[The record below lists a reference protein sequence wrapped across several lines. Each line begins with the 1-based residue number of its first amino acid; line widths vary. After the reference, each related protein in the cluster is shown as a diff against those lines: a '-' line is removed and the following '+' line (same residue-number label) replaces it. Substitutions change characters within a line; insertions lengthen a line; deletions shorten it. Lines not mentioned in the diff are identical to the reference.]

1 MDDIMQYSKNENFK
15 YFVIEASHGDYYGF
29 NTKVKKE
36 REIAENIVSEYD
48 DFMVK
53 GWKVSK
59 KLPKWVENTNSWIS
73 FREIFLNASLNQT
86 VLVVNLTDTSHFQ
99 MPHHKPTFLNA
110 SLITSQKPHSR
121 CLTKWKVAL
130 ISSLVIWSR
139 SKSWPIQKLRHIT
152 LWLILY
158 ASLFLKC

>member
-1 MDDIMQYSKNENFK
+1 MQYSKNENFK

-59 KLPKWVENTNSWIS
+59 KLPK
-73 FREIFLNASLNQT
+73 
-86 VLVVNLTDTSHFQ
+86 
-99 MPHHKPTFLNA
+99 
-110 SLITSQKPHSR
+110 
-121 CLTKWKVAL
+121 
-130 ISSLVIWSR
+130 
-139 SKSWPIQKLRHIT
+139 
-152 LWLILY
+152 
-158 ASLFLKC
+158 